1 MPKLLLVA
9 AAGAAGALT
18 ATAATVA
25 APGHAP
31 ATFSYTEHGRALVHE
46 PGTMRLEAGKNLVV
60 QTHVLEPGFRAPW
73 HRHPD
78 ASWVVVL
85 SGELHVAFSCSDRQ
99 VWRAGSAYFNPPVE
113 TAANEGSEPV
123 ELVVI
128 YPNVPA
134 DHPAGTVPFTPEP
147 PPADC
152 PNGSPQGR
160 REIRTGTEVIGPG
173 LS

>member
-1 MPKLLLVA
+1 MRRLLLVA
-9 AAGAAGALT
+9 AAIAAAL
-18 ATAATVA
+18 AFSTVA
-25 APGHAP
+25 FAMPAHAP
-31 ATFSYTEHGRALVHE
+31 TFSYTEHGRALIE
-46 PGTMRLEAGKNLVV
+46 QAGTMNLKAGTSLVV

-78 ASWVVVL
+78 SSWVLVMR
-85 SGELHVAFSCSDRQ
+85 GELSVAFSCTDRQ
-99 VWRAGSAYFNPPVE
+99 VWRAGSAV
-113 TAANEGSEPV
+113 NEGTEPV

-152 PNGSPQGR
+152 P
-160 REIRTGTEVIGPG
+160 T
-173 LS
+173 

>member
-1 MPKLLLVA
+1 MRKLSLVA
-9 AAGAAGALT
+9 PVCAAFVFMSAVAH
-18 ATAATVA
+18 A
-25 APGHAP
+25 APGHP
-31 ATFSYTEHGRALVHE
+31 PVTFSFTEHGRAVIHE
-46 PGTMRLEAGKNLVV
+46 AGTMHLEEGKSLVV

-78 ASWVVVL
+78 SSWVVML
-85 SGELHVAFSCSDRQ
+85 RGELHVAFSCTDRQ

-113 TAANEGSEPV
+113 TAVNEGTEPV

-147 PPADC
+147 PPAGC
-152 PNGSPQGR
+152 P
-160 REIRTGTEVIGPG
+160 T
-173 LS
+173 